1 VLAVADATTN
11 TARAA
16 TARALRPRAVDLRK
30 TLLKIF
36 LSFFAKRGARE
47 PSTLADSA
55 GHVKSEWRENA
66 VR

>member
-16 TARALRPRAVDLRK
+16 TASALRPRAVDLRK

-36 LSFFAKRGARE
+36 SLLLR
-47 PSTLADSA
+47 
-55 GHVKSEWRENA
+55 
-66 VR
+66 